1 MLEIFFGLMSFLSAK
16 SYNRCKISHQL
27 LEAAMEILY
36 VQAFVD
42 QYDGGIFKT
51 VVRNEL
57 HTIHTEKGL
66 HEHIAGEEFDEVFE

>member
-1 MLEIFFGLMSFLSAK
+1 
-16 SYNRCKISHQL
+16 
-27 LEAAMEILY
+27 MEILY

-51 VVRNEL
+51 VVRKEL
-57 HTIHTEKGL
+57 HTIHKEKGL

>member
-1 MLEIFFGLMSFLSAK
+1 
-16 SYNRCKISHQL
+16 
-27 LEAAMEILY
+27 MEILY